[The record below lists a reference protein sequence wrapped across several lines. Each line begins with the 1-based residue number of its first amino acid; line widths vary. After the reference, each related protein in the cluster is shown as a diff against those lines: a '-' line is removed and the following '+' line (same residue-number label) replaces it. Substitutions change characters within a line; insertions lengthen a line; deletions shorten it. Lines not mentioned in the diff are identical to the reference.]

1 MTHGCTVDRDR
12 PAIYLAS
19 KSPRRQELLRQL
31 GVDFDV
37 LLLREAAGR
46 QRDVVENARD
56 GEPALHYV
64 ERIARTKAAV
74 GGAQMLRR
82 GLPPRP
88 VLGADT
94 EVVLDGEIF
103 GKPRDAA
110 DAARMLERLVGPHA
124 PGDRPPSRSS
134 GTTRTR
140 RRSSR
145 RRSRSARSTRAE
157 IERYVATGES
167 FDKAGAYAIQGRA
180 AAFVA
185 RLEGS
190 YSGVMGL
197 PLYETAALLARIG
210 FPVL

>member
-1 MTHGCTVDRDR
+1 MNAPG
-12 PAIYLAS
+12 IYLAS
-19 KSPRRQELLRQL
+19 QSPRRQELLRQL

-46 QRDVVENARD
+46 PRDVEEVARD

-64 ERIARTKAAV
+64 ERIARTKAVV

-88 VLGADT
+88 VLAADT

-103 GKPRDAA
+103 GKPRDAH
-110 DAARMLERLVGPHA
+110 DATRMLARLSGRTHQVSTA
-124 PGDRPPSRSS
+124 VALFWEDEEAAEIVTSAVTFRPL
-134 GTTRTR
+134 
-140 RRSSR
+140 
-145 RRSRSARSTRAE
+145 AREE

-167 FDKAGAYAIQGRA
+167 ADKAGAYAIQGRA
-180 AAFVA
+180 AAFIA

-197 PLYETAALLARIG
+197 PLCETAAILARIG